1 MSLIV
6 AMGGLQKMGP
16 NLPVLRWADLA
27 GGLSNRSDGLIEQ
40 ITSLFTSIPLNVEG
54 IFLSLGNELWG
65 AAAWMV
71 GMSKA
76 GARGLDSSFGPMV
89 NTFAGRMYTALT
101 VADFMIPFIIIMLA
115 ALGGMWAVFRGQGT
129 RVLMKKVGA
138 MGLGLGLFLGMGAAS
153 ASPGATVNTPMTP
166 AWTVG
171 QVNNVI
177 NTPLGQ
183 LSGMLDTSLTHDT
196 TNFLSSKAGSIDYLS
211 CRRYTAQ
218 LEDNSKSNEDKTG
231 NDPTLIAL
239 NRMWEETGLRVW
251 ARAQYGPGDNG
262 MQVFCRALEARGGVS
277 GFDQGM
283 IAQAAAGSGAVINGR
298 AAA

>member
-1 MSLIV
+1 
-6 AMGGLQKMGP
+6 MGFLGFFIRQFFSQYFLTYFDHQFT
-16 NLPVLRWADLA
+16 NL
-27 GGLSNRSDGLIEQ
+27 
-40 ITSLFTSIPLNVEG
+40 
-54 IFLSLGNELWG
+54 
-65 AAAWMV
+65 
-71 GMSKA
+71 
-76 GARGLDSSFGPMV
+76 
-89 NTFAGRMYTALT
+89 
-101 VADFMIPFIIIMLA
+101 
-115 ALGGMWAVFRGQGT
+115 VFHFGQG
-129 RVLMKKVGA
+129 RHLLGVDRCLGFCYYFVGF
-138 MGLGLGLFLGMGAAS
+138 GLGLFLGMGAAS

-283 IAQAAAGSGAVINGR
+283 IAQAAAGSGAAINGR